1 MHRYAIDSL
10 IFLIHPTQR
19 TFMHIEPGLL
29 AQPKLLLAAGAA
41 AVVFL
46 PYLPTLLKK
55 PTLWLRT
62 ALAAV
67 FFSLF
72 MQSFHMQAGP
82 SELHFVGAIPI
93 YLAFGFIPTLFAFGF
108 GLLLQGMLFEPQD
121 LTHLAVNTLSLA
133 VPLIALHYTLGRK
146 LNEVTIA
153 TLLKLDAAYYAGVV
167 AMVGFW
173 LAQAQ
178 TGVTFAN
185 WALFA
190 SSYLPLVVL
199 EPLLTV
205 AILWIL
211 QRCGHTR
218 LGSVCFAGRTTPTT
232 A

>member
-1 MHRYAIDSL
+1 
-10 IFLIHPTQR
+10 
-19 TFMHIEPGLL
+19 MHIEPGLL

-46 PYLPTLLKK
+46 PYLPTLLKN

-62 ALAAV
+62 ALAAA

-121 LTHLAVNTLSLA
+121 LIHLAVNTLSLA

-146 LNEVTIA
+146 LKEVTIA
-153 TLLKLDAAYYAGVV
+153 KLLKLDAAYYAGVV

-178 TGVTFAN
+178 TAVTFAS
-185 WALFA
+185 WAQFA
-190 SSYLPLVVL
+190 SSYIPLVVL
-199 EPLLTV
+199 EPLFTV

-211 QRCGHTR
+211 QRYGQTR
-218 LGSVCFAGRTTPTT
+218 LGAICFGGRSTLKT